1 VELYEKREDMDFE
14 KKEYYKKDRIG
25 YLRKEERERGK
36 S

>member
-1 VELYEKREDMDFE
+1 MDFE

-36 S
+36 SWKRRKR